1 MMRADTS
8 AIEVQVAKTRP
19 RRGVTIEGIT
29 TAAQMQGIPL
39 GQECGQDLITNNN
52 GGIME

>member
-19 RRGVTIEGIT
+19 RRD
-29 TAAQMQGIPL
+29 
-39 GQECGQDLITNNN
+39 QDAGSRSRASQSLHSSRVFR
-52 GGIME
+52 